1 MTKKLATEELARA
14 YRRVFGSEDGKLVL
28 ADIMRVAGVYDVPQT
43 NDHGA
48 LAADRGRRELAMH
61 IGMYL
66 TFAPGKFVDDKKS
79 TLEQLG
85 YGDWVN

>member
-1 MTKKLATEELARA
+1 MSKVAKDELAKT
-14 YRRVFGSEDGKLVL
+14 YRRVFSSEDGKLVL
-28 ADIMRVAGVYDVPQT
+28 ADIMRAAGVYSVPPS
-43 NDHGA
+43 NDPGV

-66 TFAPGKFVDDKKS
+66 AYAPDKFVDDKKS